1 MSPMANDVNRLI
13 DMLYERI
20 EDAKSPALKP
30 NMSMVDRDEML
41 DLLDELRA
49 QLPVEIKRAQ
59 ELLAAREKFVDEAKR
74 DVDRMMRQA
83 ELDAK
88 TKVSDSEVLYAAKEK
103 ARQMVARAEERCRQL
118 YQVTNEYAEDALA
131 RTEEAVQMALD
142 EVKQQRVR
150 FRSASAAK
158 MQEQR
163 DKSGRKDGCGPGGG
177 RRKNLPR
184 STVIL
189 KICEKRQRIWRNFL
203 KNSRFCGKMKKAP
216 PAQDVVRH
224 GAFFI
229 LRKLVEEMSN
239 ICFKMAILAEKCQ
252 KNGPFLAVFVQ
263 KKACNP
269 LGFSL
274 ILRSCGGEK
283 WVKVE
288 TKCQRDPI
296 HDPKNAGKGGINRG
310 QAVGKVQQQHRLQGP
325 SGHPLFHAG
334 GTGRHVLHYHRR
346 GALPEHLSSGQV
358 GPDVRGDG

>member
-1 MSPMANDVNRLI
+1 MANDVNRLI

-30 NMSMVDRDEML
+30 NMSMVDRDEAAAVR
-41 DLLDELRA
+41 LDELRA

-59 ELLAAREKFVDEAKR
+59 ELLSARDKFVEDAKR

-163 DKSGRKDGCGPGGG
+163 DKLDGR
-177 RRKNLPR
+177 
-184 STVIL
+184 T
-189 KICEKRQRIWRNFL
+189 
-203 KNSRFCGKMKKAP
+203 P
-216 PAQDVVRH
+216 PQED
-224 GAFFI
+224 
-229 LRKLVEEMSN
+229 
-239 ICFKMAILAEKCQ
+239 
-252 KNGPFLAVFVQ
+252 
-263 KKACNP
+263 
-269 LGFSL
+269 
-274 ILRSCGGEK
+274 GGE
-283 WVKVE
+283 E
-288 TKCQRDPI
+288 
-296 HDPKNAGKGGINRG
+296 
-310 QAVGKVQQQHRLQGP
+310 
-325 SGHPLFHAG
+325 
-334 GTGRHVLHYHRR
+334 
-346 GALPEHLSSGQV
+346 
-358 GPDVRGDG
+358 

>member
-1 MSPMANDVNRLI
+1 MANDVNRLI

-30 NMSMVDRDEML
+30 NMSMVDRDELL

-59 ELLAAREKFVDEAKR
+59 ELLSARDKFVEDAKR

-163 DKSGRKDGCGPGGG
+163 D
-177 RRKNLPR
+177 N
-184 STVIL
+184 
-189 KICEKRQRIWRNFL
+189 
-203 KNSRFCGKMKKAP
+203 P
-216 PAQDVVRH
+216 PV
-224 GAFFI
+224 
-229 LRKLVEEMSN
+229 
-239 ICFKMAILAEKCQ
+239 
-252 KNGPFLAVFVQ
+252 
-263 KKACNP
+263 
-269 LGFSL
+269 
-274 ILRSCGGEK
+274 
-283 WVKVE
+283 
-288 TKCQRDPI
+288 
-296 HDPKNAGKGGINRG
+296 
-310 QAVGKVQQQHRLQGP
+310 AVGSSQAASDSDATARQQIQSNDIASNDPRDRK
-325 SGHPLFHAG
+325 S
-334 GTGRHVLHYHRR
+334 V
-346 GALPEHLSSGQV
+346 V
-358 GPDVRGDG
+358 

>member
-1 MSPMANDVNRLI
+1 MANDVNRLI

-30 NMSMVDRDEML
+30 NMSMVDRDELL

-59 ELLAAREKFVDEAKR
+59 ELLSARDKFVEDAKR

-131 RTEEAVQMALD
+131 RTEEAVH

-163 DKSGRKDGCGPGGG
+163 DKLDGR
-177 RRKNLPR
+177 
-184 STVIL
+184 T
-189 KICEKRQRIWRNFL
+189 
-203 KNSRFCGKMKKAP
+203 P
-216 PAQDVVRH
+216 PQED
-224 GAFFI
+224 
-229 LRKLVEEMSN
+229 
-239 ICFKMAILAEKCQ
+239 
-252 KNGPFLAVFVQ
+252 
-263 KKACNP
+263 
-269 LGFSL
+269 
-274 ILRSCGGEK
+274 GGE
-283 WVKVE
+283 E
-288 TKCQRDPI
+288 
-296 HDPKNAGKGGINRG
+296 
-310 QAVGKVQQQHRLQGP
+310 
-325 SGHPLFHAG
+325 
-334 GTGRHVLHYHRR
+334 
-346 GALPEHLSSGQV
+346 
-358 GPDVRGDG
+358 